1 MADRYKKLQM
11 MRQQQQIETK
21 LSELTQEPSQSSSGS
36 NSRTAH
42 VPSTSQTPAVMNK
55 AKQQLLAREKARE
68 FLAR

>member
-21 LSELTQEPSQSSSGS
+21 LSELTQEPSSSGS
-36 NSRTAH
+36 NRRTAH